1 MVQEIGVFVRT
12 AVTMVEKDD
21 NMKLASNNQF
31 MKGIINNEKNI
42 ITKIKSYLSEHALYF
57 WYFYKNLTIAS
68 KHLVSELEETEVWS
82 KNHKSKSEKKG
93 RENTGG

>member
-1 MVQEIGVFVRT
+1 MASI
-12 AVTMVEKDD
+12 MVEKVD
-21 NMKLASNNQF
+21 NNKLAENNQF
-31 MKGIINNEKNI
+31 MEGMINNEKKI

-68 KHLVSELEETEVWS
+68 KHLVSELEDTEVCL
-82 KNHKSKSEKKG
+82 KNQKSKSEKKG

>member
-57 WYFYKNLTIAS
+57 
-68 KHLVSELEETEVWS
+68 
-82 KNHKSKSEKKG
+82 
-93 RENTGG
+93 